1 MRKTVSVISAV
12 IFLVMGQA
20 WASQVTKV
28 SLQSQKDGYTVVR
41 IGVQGTVRF
50 THQTEQAKDGK
61 PFRVIVDVLSATH
74 QLPTKNFLSL
84 PECPVQKIRTS
95 QYAVKPEKIVR
106 MVFDM
111 EEETVYRV
119 DSDDSSIT
127 LYFPDKHHR
136 QFSNWS
142 SSIWAEASKASQE
155 ITSTKSQPTAEA
167 VTGRANQ
174 PKKSVVEIN
183 KAIDKDRLLS
193 LAEEPSS
200 VPTTSKAGE
209 KKPALVLDK
218 QKPAFSKNSPSGNSA
233 AVQAAHGIPAGRLD
247 LPYGPQID
255 SSQFEPPTS
264 QPLVEASGVS
274 KGVTKETSTVD
285 REQPGAKEATAAPVK
300 KQLALNEKLATSATA
315 AKTAPP
321 EDTKK
326 AKLSSQKSSTATPQI
341 ASTEPEGKKASLRK
355 QIVPQPPV
363 VKQGESELA
372 TPQVPVKVEKPVSG
386 QLAANVQKQP
396 KATASASKEP
406 AVNKAHD
413 ETGQSVL
420 TSSSPSAQPVSSASA
435 KNKVTEST
443 SKAANKDQTSSR
455 QDSTATLKDQKSTSK
470 KKSTS
475 RFRRSPTQPTKI
487 KGTLVAEFPKRLV
500 IKYKAKG
507 YRDPFETLI
516 NEGKK
521 YNNPIEQRVPNVEGL
536 RLVGVLESEAG
547 VNSALFEDKEG
558 YGYILKEGD
567 KVQKGY
573 VLRIEHEKVYFQI
586 FEYGWSRTLALNI
599 DED

>member
-1 MRKTVSVISAV
+1 MRKTVSVIGTV

-28 SLQSQKDGYTVVR
+28 SLQSQKDGYTAAH

-106 MVFDM
+106 IVFDM

-119 DSDDSSIT
+119 DSDGSSIT

-136 QFSNWS
+136 QFSSWS
-142 SSIWAEASKASQE
+142 SSIWAETSKASQE
-155 ITSTKSQPTAEA
+155 ITSTKSQPTAKA
-167 VTGRANQ
+167 VTGKANQ
-174 PKKSVVEIN
+174 PKKSVAEIN
-183 KAIDKDRLLS
+183 KAIDKDRLIS
-193 LAEEPSS
+193 LAGEPSS

-218 QKPAFSKNSPSGNSA
+218 QKPASSQNSPSGSSA
-233 AVQAAHGIPAGRLD
+233 AVQAAHGVPAGRPD

-255 SSQFEPPTS
+255 SSLLEPSTP
-264 QPLVEASGVS
+264 QPLIEASSVS
-274 KGVTKETSTVD
+274 KGETKEISTVD
-285 REQPGAKEATAAPVK
+285 KEQPGAKEATTAPVK
-300 KQLALNEKLATSATA
+300 KQLASNEKLATSATG

-321 EDTKK
+321 EDTKT
-326 AKLSSQKSSTATPQI
+326 AKLSSQKSSTPQI
-341 ASTEPEGKKASLRK
+341 ASTEPESKKASQLK
-355 QIVPQPPV
+355 QVVPQPPV
-363 VKQGESELA
+363 AKQAKSEPKA
-372 TPQVPVKVEKPVSG
+372 PKASAKVEKPVSS

-396 KATASASKEP
+396 KATASASKKP

-413 ETGQSVL
+413 EADQPVL
-420 TSSSPSAQPVSSASA
+420 TFSSPSAQPAPSASA

-443 SKAANKDQTSSR
+443 SKATNKDQTSSR
-455 QDSTATLKDQKSTSK
+455 QDSTVTLKDQKSTSK

-475 RFRRSPTQPTKI
+475 RFRRSPTQPSKI

-516 NEGKK
+516 NEAKK
-521 YNNPIEQRVPNVEGL
+521 YNNPVEQRVPNVEGL
-536 RLVGVLESEAG
+536 KLVGVLESEAG

-573 VLRIEHEKVYFQI
+573 VLRVEHNKVYFQI